1 VVGGRAK
8 WWVIALTAGVIVVGG
23 LAVSWWL
30 GPGRLTYQSGAR
42 VELPIPPLMAL
53 GAADDTATASQIEAR
68 QPMRLAP
75 APPDPSLIEN
85 GPFGPLPRIG
95 LEGRRPL
102 LAYARPFD
110 LDQATPRIA
119 ILVTGLGL
127 QAEITDTAIAL
138 PAVVSLQFSPYGL
151 DLPALIER
159 ARGAGHEVLIELPME
174 PLDYPASDP
183 GPHTLLAEAPVADNL
198 ERLDWLLARAAGYVA
213 LGGSGDRF
221 ATSAAADPVLSVLA
235 ERGLGIVETSGFALA
250 AAAERTGLPH
260 VGTSGPIDEEPSV
273 LAIDYALAALEAEAA
288 ATGSAVG
295 IAQAYPVSLERIR
308 LWADTLDDKGLVLA
322 PVSAL
327 LIERAG
333 LDRLHR
339 GQRVQPSAG

>member
-1 VVGGRAK
+1 MGRRAK
-8 WWVIALTAGVIVVGG
+8 TWVIALAAVGLVMVGG
-23 LAVSWWL
+23 STLSWWL
-30 GPGRLTYQSGAR
+30 GPGRLSYQSGAR
-42 VELPIPPLMAL
+42 VELPIPLPGTR
-53 GAADDTATASQIEAR
+53 GAVSDATTSPRSEAR
-68 QPMRLAP
+68 PPEHLAP

-95 LEGRRPL
+95 PGGRRPL

-110 LDQATPRIA
+110 LATTTPRIA

-127 QAEITDTAIAL
+127 QAEVTDAAIDL
-138 PAVVSLQFSPYGL
+138 PAVISLQVSPYGA
-151 DLPALIER
+151 DLPELIER

-183 GPHTLLAEAPVADNL
+183 GPHTLLAEGPTDENL
-198 ERLDWLLARAAGYVA
+198 EKLDWVLSRATGYVA

-221 ATSAAADPVLSVLA
+221 ASSAAADPVLGELA
-235 ERGLGIVETSGFALA
+235 ERGLGIVEIGGAALA
-250 AAAERTGLPH
+250 PASERTGLPY

-273 LAIDYALAALEAEAA
+273 LAIDYALAALEAEASA
-288 ATGSAVG
+288 SGSAIG

-308 LWADTLDDKGLVLA
+308 LWAATLEDKGLVLA

-333 LDRLHR
+333 LAGLRR
-339 GQRVQPSAG
+339 GERVEPSAG